1 MKYRLQTETF
11 NTGIIIQTVWD
22 ELSGA
27 KLSEYIIDVYNSDI
41 KKALIRLGWKPPEG
55 KWQKKYQRNLILFI

>member
-1 MKYRLQTETF
+1 MKYRIETETF
-11 NTGIIIQTVWD
+11 DTGIITQTVWD
-22 ELSGA
+22 ELSGT

-55 KWQKKYQRNLILFI
+55 K